1 MRFLSQN
8 EEREDQFNS
17 LNFDLNLVENNEC
30 KQSGED
36 VKLISSQQYNL
47 YIFPSNTPSRNEAP
61 FHFSLFRFFW
71 KSYMHIK
78 QLY

>member
-1 MRFLSQN
+1 MGFLSQN

-61 FHFSLFRFFW
+61 FHFFYFDFLEII
-71 KSYMHIK
+71 YAH
-78 QLY
+78 